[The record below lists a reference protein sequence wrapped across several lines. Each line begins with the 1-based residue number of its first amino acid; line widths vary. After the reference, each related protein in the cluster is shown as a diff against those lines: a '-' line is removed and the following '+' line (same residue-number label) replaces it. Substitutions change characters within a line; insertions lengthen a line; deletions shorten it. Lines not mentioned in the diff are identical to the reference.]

1 MYSYNE
7 PADPLD
13 PLSPRIPDYT
23 PHPAFFHLYYMRRHT
38 GDVLLG
44 STVTGAPGVVI
55 TPTAFSSGHLG
66 ASLVNTTKVQ
76 RVVRLNLKDY
86 GVGNRFCT
94 YTLTGTEG
102 HDFSRKV
109 FVNSTGGT
117 LAAGGP
123 DSYETIRADAVVIG
137 DEIRINLPPLS
148 AVYILVEPGT
158 RQLAI
163 NNEVTAVDPVRSDDD
178 VTIWPNP
185 SEGSFTV
192 TGMPDHV
199 SRIEI
204 SDLRGNLMM
213 SMKTGRGK
221 HEITLDT
228 DIVSGI
234 YLVTL
239 YGDNYTVTRKLIIKK

>member
-1 MYSYNE
+1 M
-7 PADPLD
+7 
-13 PLSPRIPDYT
+13 
-23 PHPAFFHLYYMRRHT
+23 
-38 GDVLLG
+38 
-44 STVTGAPGVVI
+44 
-55 TPTAFSSGHLG
+55 
-66 ASLVNTTKVQ
+66 
-76 RVVRLNLKDY
+76 
-86 GVGNRFCT
+86 
-94 YTLTGTEG
+94 
-102 HDFSRKV
+102 
-109 FVNSTGGT
+109 
-117 LAAGGP
+117 
-123 DSYETIRADAVVIG
+123 
-137 DEIRINLPPLS
+137 
-148 AVYILVEPGT
+148 
-158 RQLAI
+158 
-163 NNEVTAVDPVRSDDD
+163 TAVDPVRSDDD

-239 YGDNYTVTRKLIIKK
+239 YGDNYTATRKLIIKK